1 MQFEWSILLALSD
14 GAIILSFLHSTV
26 CVNILIMIAAVSVR
40 QGKLGKPRKKV
51 TAGRPSLGL
60 NKV

>member
-1 MQFEWSILLALSD
+1 MFFALSD

-26 CVNILIMIAAVSVR
+26 CVNILIIIAAVSVR

>member
-1 MQFEWSILLALSD
+1 MFFALSD